1 MIMLLNELQEKKQIK
16 MNKTK
21 TLHLETQKI
30 QQEKHL
36 KKIRENFLI
45 KTKYKI
51 MKKNQMMKK
60 LYCSQKE

>member
-1 MIMLLNELQEKKQIK
+1 MVLKKFQVKKQIK
-16 MNKTK
+16 INKTK

-36 KKIRENFLI
+36 KKIRENLLI

-60 LYCSQKE
+60 LNCSQKK